1 MKKQPCDGI
10 SNIFGSKAA
19 MLTWLTNPIVQFDT
33 KYSQLLAGH
42 TSSIST
48 MTVNSSIDIRL
59 PVDKFIN
66 NGGASVARVRSN
78 KEKEQE
84 STNEDDVTCEDVGN
98 VRKTDN
104 DDATTLYGRPKGQHE
119 SHDMR

>member
-1 MKKQPCDGI
+1 MQLHAVMTIND
-10 SNIFGSKAA
+10 
-19 MLTWLTNPIVQFDT
+19 
-33 KYSQLLAGH
+33 SQLLAGH

-66 NGGASVARVRSN
+66 NGGASVARVKSN

-84 STNEDDVTCEDVGN
+84 TRLKIQGTSGAKFNRRV
-98 VRKTDN
+98 
-104 DDATTLYGRPKGQHE
+104 Y
-119 SHDMR
+119 

>member
-59 PVDKFIN
+59 PVDKLIN

-78 KEKEQE
+78 
-84 STNEDDVTCEDVGN
+84 
-98 VRKTDN
+98 
-104 DDATTLYGRPKGQHE
+104 
-119 SHDMR
+119 